1 MPENRSG
8 RSVMLLAGG
17 SKEHSAEGKALT
29 QQMAGDSKQ
38 QAVLPV
44 K

>member
-1 MPENRSG
+1 MQ
-8 RSVMLLAGG
+8 LAGG

-29 QQMAGDSKQ
+29 QQRAGDSKQ
-38 QAVLPV
+38 QPVRPV